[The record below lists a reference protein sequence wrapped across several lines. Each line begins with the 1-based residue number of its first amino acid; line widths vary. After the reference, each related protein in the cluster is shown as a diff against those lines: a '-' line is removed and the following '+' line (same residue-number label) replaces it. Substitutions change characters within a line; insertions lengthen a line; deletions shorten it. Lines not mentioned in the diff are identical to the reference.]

1 MTNRVTTNA
10 WMRFPH
16 RLGQVTIA
24 TVLGLTLTALPACSD
39 DDHHNGDGH
48 APADHEQMDQHMD
61 DHDAQPM
68 DEPADHEY
76 NKVDDDHTH

>member
-10 WMRFPH
+10 WIRFTH
-16 RLGQVTIA
+16 RLRQATIA
-24 TVLGLTLTALPACSD
+24 TVLGLTLAALPACSD
-39 DDHHNGDGH
+39 DDHHSGDGH

-68 DEPADHEY
+68 DEPADHEHSEAG
-76 NKVDDDHTH
+76 DDHAH